1 MASGGSKAPFINDYK
16 LQFFQRRFR
25 QTLCGGLR
33 LCLGAPCY
41 VYLYQIIVFVWPV
54 LIGAMFTGFTEF
66 DILKDNLCYLY
77 GGLMSL
83 TVICIHV
90 LRMFLT
96 RHSSEGRKQ
105 SKHNIL
111 AEDDEIEFI
120 SCCDRE
126 TFEFIF
132 PAKTQVF
139 NIFLHGIFSGVLC
152 GLSFLY
158 LLPSTI
164 QKTSFNTGATIV
176 LCLFGWLTLC
186 IANHSL
192 TVQPPP
198 EIAIFR
204 SLDNLGLLSLMRP
217 FYVGV
222 ITVIGILAR

>member
-54 LIGAMFTGFTEF
+54 LIGA
-66 DILKDNLCYLY
+66 
-77 GGLMSL
+77 
-83 TVICIHV
+83 
-90 LRMFLT
+90 
-96 RHSSEGRKQ
+96 SEGRKQ